1 MLHLLYRLSLWL
13 LKGLDYFSG
22 SIERHP
28 FFFFT
33 PMDFF
38 HHLSQTTPSGFYI
51 DPFRSI
57 QTQTLIIDVE
67 RPKRRQP
74 RRRGR
79 GKGFRRSATP
89 LWYKSNEQPSI
100 ASRLLPLDF
109 CTLPVSSYSDRT
121 SSPPFWH
128 ETSVCMYSV
137 CPMLTFCEKSI
148 DVYATTFRVREK
160 QSQKEQRRMDRRFS
174 VCQQTREST
183 HRQYIHHKEET

>member
-121 SSPPFWH
+121 SSPP
-128 ETSVCMYSV
+128 
-137 CPMLTFCEKSI
+137 PPILTRNQC
-148 DVYATTFRVREK
+148 VYVFRLPNVDFLWK
-160 QSQKEQRRMDRRFS
+160 VYRRIR
-174 VCQQTREST
+174 
-183 HRQYIHHKEET
+183 HHVSGERKTITERAAQNG